1 MIYKS
6 YIIEQNISSLLNN
19 FVLIYGENLGLK
31 DELKKKI
38 KTHNKNSEI
47 ITFDQEEILKNIDSF
62 FNEIYNVSLFGE
74 KKIYI
79 INHANDKIL
88 NIIQELQEK
97 SKEHKFYFFS
107 EVLDKKSKL
116 RNFFEKSKNNGV
128 VPCYNDNELSIKN
141 IIQNRLKG
149 FKGLSSENL
158 NLIISNCGLDR
169 IKLKN
174 ELFKIS
180 TFFKEKQI
188 NNKELELLL
197 NEEEN
202 NDFNLLKDEALN
214 GNKIKTNKLLS
225 NTLFEPE
232 KNIFYLN
239 IINQRLSKLNQV
251 FLNSVDTSIENAINM
266 IKPPIFWK
274 DKPTITIQAK
284 KWNNQ
289 KIRKILEKTYKL
301 EIEIKSNSFI
311 NKNILLKKLLIDICQ
326 LANS

>member
-6 YIIEQNISSLLNN
+6 YIIEQNISSLKNN

-31 DELKKKI
+31 DEIKKKL
-38 KTHNKNSEI
+38 KSLNKNSEI
-47 ITFDQEEILKNIDSF
+47 ITFAQEEILKNIDSF

-88 NIIQELQEK
+88 DIVHELEEK

-107 EVLDKKSKL
+107 EILEKKSKL
-116 RNFFEKSKNNGV
+116 RDFFEKSKNNGV
-128 VPCYNDNELSIKN
+128 IPCYNDNELTIKN
-141 IIQNRLKG
+141 IIQNELKG

-158 NLIISNCGLDR
+158 GLIITNCGLDR

-174 ELFKIS
+174 ELVKIL

-188 NNKELELLL
+188 NKKELESLL
-197 NEEEN
+197 NIEEN

-214 GNKIKTNKLLS
+214 GNKIKTNKLLG
-225 NTLFEPE
+225 NTSFEPE
-232 KNIFYLN
+232 KNIFYIN
-239 IINQRLSKLNQV
+239 IINQRLGKLNQL
-251 FLNSVDTSIENAINM
+251 FMSNVDTNLESAINM
-266 IKPPIFWK
+266 MKPPIFWK
-274 DKPTITIQAK
+274 DKPAIISQAK
-284 KWNNQ
+284 KWNSE
-289 KIRKILEKTYKL
+289 KIKKILEKTYKL

-311 NKNILLKKLLIDICQ
+311 NKNVLLKKLLIDICQ